1 MENTYS
7 SMPSM
12 VISEKEKT
20 EDWCRQVL
28 KAVTSY
34 MGSKGGSYSASRVK
48 DIRNY
53 QIYNGVLS
61 QSDYTYITE
70 QYGLTYPAR
79 LVNYPIITPKID
91 LLLGE
96 ELRRPMD
103 MKVTTVNKDAVIR
116 KHDHKVGLEMRKLLD
131 NFHKEIQETMNVDVL
146 QEGEGMPIPED
157 IETYMKYNYREMIEE
172 TAQDGLEYVANR
184 YNLKDVF
191 KEGFRDL
198 LVTAKEF
205 YKVNIQNGDPHV
217 RRIDP
222 RNLVFDDSFHS
233 DYLDEAS
240 WVGEERWLSVNEIND
255 EYKDGLTTADL
266 MELDKMRNLY
276 KGSDLNN
283 YNSSFEWIDVGHGKE
298 TRIRVVSAEWKCLR
312 AMKFKLS
319 DNKYDPS
326 RPFRKM
332 VKDTYKKRKGETVET
347 KWVDD
352 IWEATMIGGKLLVN
366 ARRRDNQV
374 RSVDDPG
381 KTPLSYVGC
390 IKGHTTGNPVSLVDL
405 LDNIQMLYN
414 IVVYQIE
421 LAMARSG
428 GKAVVYDVSQLPTNV
443 GMDMQQ
449 VLYHLKTDGIIPINS
464 KDEGNQ
470 MQSFNQFQ
478 QIDFTLS
485 QSVQQLINLKV
496 MLEEMAGQISGV
508 TKQREGAVGEYEYVG
523 NVQRSVVQ
531 SSTITES
538 WFYSHGEVK
547 QRVLERLCNLMK
559 VSWAG
564 GKKAG
569 MILGDGAYKFLNVMP
584 DIALQDFGIYVGDS
598 GKDDSLKQVVQQLA
612 QASLQAGSIDL
623 LGVIK
628 VLKADTMTEAEKVL
642 EQAMSEVQKQ
652 QQQSMEEQMQAQ
664 QAAAQAE
671 QAKYESEAQLKQIDN
686 EAKLQVAQIGADSR
700 VEVAKIQADV
710 DRDLHDTKE
719 RNDMDRKAADYYIDR
734 KNKEDDDEREDVKEA
749 EGRARTSGTST
760 TSDDLKKAAQKV

>member
-20 EDWCRQVL
+20 EEWCRQVL
-28 KAVTSY
+28 KAITSY
-34 MGSKGGSYSASRVK
+34 MGSGGGSYYSSRVK
-48 DIRNY
+48 DVRNY
-53 QIYNGVLS
+53 QIYNGVLT

-96 ELRRPMD
+96 ELRRPID

-116 KHDHKVGLEMRKLLD
+116 KHDHKVGLIMRQLLGD
-131 NFHKEIQETMNVDVL
+131 FHKEIQEKMNFDVL

-172 TAQDGLEYVANR
+172 TAQDGLEYISNR

-205 YKVNIQNGDPHV
+205 YKVNIQNGDPYV

-233 DYLDEAS
+233 DYLDDAA

-255 EYKDGLTTADL
+255 EYKDGLTTDDL

-276 KGSDLNN
+276 KGGDLNN
-283 YNSSFEWIDVGHGKE
+283 YNSSFEWVDVGHGKE
-298 TRIRVVSAEWKCLR
+298 TRIRVVSAEWKSLR

-319 DNKYDPS
+319 ENKYDPS

-332 VKDTYKKRKGETVET
+332 VKDTYRKRKGENIET

-352 IWEATMIGGKLLVN
+352 VWEATMIGGKVLVN

-470 MQSFNQFQ
+470 MQTFNQFQ

-531 SSTITES
+531 SSTITEG

-559 VSWAG
+559 ISWAG

-598 GKDDSLKQVVQQLA
+598 GKDDSMKQVVQQLA

-652 QQQSMEEQMQAQ
+652 QQQTMQEQMQAQ
-664 QAAAQAE
+664 QAAAEAE
-671 QAKYESEAQLKQIDN
+671 KSKFEAEAQLKQMDN
-686 EAKLQVAQIGADSR
+686 DAKIQVATIGAESR
-700 VEVAKIQADV
+700 LEVAKLQADV

-719 RNDMDRKAADYYIDR
+719 RNEMDKKATDYYMER
-734 KNKEDDDEREDVKEA
+734 KNKEEDYEREDTKEA
-749 EGRARTSGTST
+749 EGRARSTGTST
-760 TSDDLKKAAQKV
+760 TSDDLKKAAQKI